1 MKTFQEVAQ
10 FNKEKATIITIGT
23 FDGVHLGHQQI
34 LKQLTNEASKRKL
47 KSLLLTFF
55 PHPRM
60 VLQKESDI
68 KLINTI
74 DEKKTLCEQMAID
87 YLVIQPFNK
96 AFSRYTALEFVRDIL
111 VDKLHMK
118 TLIVGYDHQFGK
130 NREGGIESLRE
141 FGHMFDFEVIEI
153 NKHEL
158 NDIAVSSTK
167 VRNALHEGNITLANA
182 YLGHPYT
189 ISGPVVSGRKLGRT
203 IHFPT
208 ANIHVPEL
216 YKLIPKDGVYIV
228 NTTIDGQLYYGMLNI
243 GNRPTVGGTNRTIEV
258 HFFDFDKDIYYRTIQ
273 LNLLKRLR
281 DEHKFESIEALVL
294 QLQEDKATAQTYI
307 TNLEQDETKK

>member
-1 MKTFQEVAQ
+1 VKTFQKVAE
-10 FNKEKATIITIGT
+10 FNKTKDTIITIGT

-34 LKQLTNEASKRKL
+34 LKQLTTEANKSKL
-47 KSLLLTFF
+47 KSLVLTFF

-74 DEKKTLCEQMAID
+74 EEKKALCNEKGID

-96 AFSRYTALEFVRDIL
+96 AFSRYSALEFVRDIL
-111 VDKLHMK
+111 VEKLHMK
-118 TLIVGYDHQFGK
+118 KLIIGYDHQFGK
-130 NREGGIESLRE
+130 NREGGIEELHE
-141 FGHMFDFEVIEI
+141 FGVMFDFEVVEI
-153 NKHEL
+153 DKHEL
-158 NDIAVSSTK
+158 NEIAVSSTK
-167 VRNALHEGNITLANA
+167 IRKALREGNIILANS

-189 ISGPVVSGRKLGRT
+189 ITGPVVSGRKLGRT

-228 NTTIDGQLYYGMLNI
+228 KSSIDGVDYYGMLNI
-243 GNRPTVGGTNRTIEV
+243 GNRPTVGGTHKTIEV
-258 HFFDFDKDIYYRTIQ
+258 HFFNFDKDIYYKTIQ
-273 LNLLKRLR
+273 LKFIKRLR
-281 DEHKFESIEALVL
+281 DEHKFDGIEGLVK
-294 QLQEDKATAQTYI
+294 QLQKDKTKALTYI
-307 TNLEQDETKK
+307 KNNL